1 MIATRLSASVRL
13 PWEVVHPGG
22 SQVGSRQWQRNL
34 RKRCRVLWRASV
46 TAYDQGAH
54 VTYLDP
60 SGSQLGHKES
70 IADTAAAS
78 IRDGRICRA
87 PLQTIA
93 ASPDQHVACIVA
105 RRAESKLSDAIQADA
120 ANTRIH
126 N

>member
-1 MIATRLSASVRL
+1 
-13 PWEVVHPGG
+13 
-22 SQVGSRQWQRNL
+22 
-34 RKRCRVLWRASV
+34 VLWRASV

-70 IADTAAAS
+70 IADTAAVS

-105 RRAESKLSDAIQADA
+105 AVISRAESKLSDAIQADA